1 MLLKKTVAVF
11 FSLSLL
17 MPLGTLAQAPA
28 ATPYE
33 TFDTVL
39 QEDFVYDVQSDGTY
53 TLDRFKSMRI
63 NNQQGVESSGQVPI
77 SYSTSLE
84 EMAVLEAYTTTKDGK
99 RIDVPTNKI
108 LEQQS
113 PVSSYAPIF
122 NDEKVKVI
130 VFPNV
135 EIGSILS
142 FRVHSK
148 QKVPM
153 FANEFSM
160 TKAFG
165 QNWDYKTSTVTV
177 RVPESMQMYVEA
189 IDLAGGEIKTDKPG
203 TKMWR
208 WTLEKPTLIAPEPGS
223 VSDADFSPRLSVS
236 SFPNYEA
243 VASAY
248 LARAKPK
255 AAVTPAIQ
263 KLADKITSG
272 ITDKRVQTEALY
284 RWVSGE
290 IRYVGIFLG
299 FGGFVPHSADE
310 IANVRYGDC
319 KDHVT
324 ILDALLAAKGIRSST
339 ALISAGNSLWLFKEA
354 FTPYQFNHVIT
365 YLPDFD
371 LYVDSTTSGLAPF
384 GVLPPS
390 EYGRTVL
397 LTDEGTGKAKLV
409 TLPTVNA
416 AQNQVH
422 VQTKVTL
429 SKNGTLKGDSK
440 TENTGVY
447 ELFSRSIF
455 SNVNK
460 GAESQV
466 AGQVLTMNGQ
476 PGTGS
481 YSYADVRNL
490 TKPFGFT
497 GQFESPNY
505 VQMSGPAAIRIP
517 LGLGNINGIS
527 GIFHSVAL
535 PKRNLP
541 MIVGGGYE
549 EEVTTLTMPEGTKI
563 IALPKPV
570 TKENALGRYQSTY
583 EQSGQII
590 TVKRAMTYTMNKA
603 VISPEEYQMFRQLGV
618 AVYQDFNAQI
628 LFQ

>member
-1 MLLKKTVAVF
+1 MSCITRVIFVLM
-11 FSLSLL
+11 LSLF
-17 MPLGTLAQAPA
+17 TLNGMAQAPA
-28 ATPYE
+28 AYE
-33 TFDTVL
+33 THDTVL
-39 QEDFVYDVQSDGTY
+39 QEDFVYDVQADGTY

-63 NNQQGVESSGQVPI
+63 NNQQGVQASGQVPV

-84 EMAVLEAYTTTKDGK
+84 ELAILEAYTTTKDGK
-99 RIDVPTNKI
+99 RIDVPADKI

-113 PVSSYAPIF
+113 QESRGAPMF
-122 NDEKVKVI
+122 DDAKVKVI

-135 EIGSILS
+135 EIGSVLS
-142 FRVHSK
+142 FRVRSK
-148 QKVPM
+148 QKIPM
-153 FANEFSM
+153 FPNAFSM

-165 QNWDYKTSTVTV
+165 QNWDYKASSVTV
-177 RVPESMQMYVEA
+177 RAPESMKMYVEA
-189 IDLAGGEIKTDKPG
+189 IDLTGGEIKTDKPG

-208 WTLEKPTLIAPEPGS
+208 WALEKPTLIAPEPSS

-255 AAVTPAIQ
+255 AAVTRAIQ
-263 KLADKITSG
+263 KLADKITEG
-272 ITDKRVQTEALY
+272 ITDKRAQTEALY
-284 RWVSGE
+284 RWVSKD
-290 IRYVGIFLG
+290 IRYVGVFLG

-339 ALISAGNSLWLFKEA
+339 AVINAGNSLWMFKEA

-390 EYGRTVL
+390 EYGKTVL
-397 LTDEGTGKAKLV
+397 LTDDGTGKAKLV
-409 TLPTVNA
+409 TLPTANA
-416 AQNQVH
+416 AQNQAH
-422 VQTKVTL
+422 VVTKVTL
-429 SKNGTLKGDSK
+429 SKDGTLKGKSK

-447 ELFSRSIF
+447 DAIARSIF

-460 GAESQV
+460 GAESQF
-466 AGQVLTMNGQ
+466 AGQVLTMTGQ
-476 PGTGS
+476 QGTGS
-481 YSYADVRNL
+481 YSFADIRDL

-497 GQFESPNY
+497 GQFELPNY
-505 VQMSGPAAIRIP
+505 VQMSGPSAMRIP
-517 LGLGNINGIS
+517 VGLGNINGITR
-527 GIFHSVAL
+527 ILRDAAL
-535 PKRNLP
+535 PKRNFP
-541 MIVGGGYE
+541 MTAGGGYE

-563 IALPKPV
+563 ISLPKPV

-583 EQSGQII
+583 TEKGNTI
-590 TVKRAMTYTMNKA
+590 TVKRAMTYTLGKA
-603 VISPEEYQMFRQLGV
+603 VIGPDEYPLYQELGK